1 MRKGLT
7 KGVTAGW
14 NTHKRQVA
22 AALLVASSL
31 GLVACSSPE
40 EKVAGFYKKGQTYLE
55 AGDFVK
61 ARLEF
66 QNALQINPNS
76 VPAMFGMVAIAERNS
91 DWPRAYGLLSKV
103 VELDPKHVE
112 AQIKLGKLLL
122 AGGQLDKALATSE
135 AATALQPDSPDTLAL
150 RAAVM
155 FKLDDRKAA
164 LDLAQQAL
172 ARNPKHIDALVVL
185 ASERLAADDAAGAVA
200 FLDRALEGNERD
212 VALQLIKVQA
222 LEKMAQLDGAEE
234 IFKKLIAFYPDNK
247 VFRHIL
253 AQFYLIHN
261 KRDLAEAQYRAVVK
275 DNPTDLEAK
284 LDVVRFLGNTQG
296 PEAAA
301 GELTALIKADPKAH
315 DLKLTL
321 AGIRL
326 QQNQRDQAQVLWRE
340 VMDQAGDDAA
350 GLRARGALATD
361 LLGRGK
367 KEEANQLIADVLT
380 KDARNEQ
387 GLLLRAGVAM
397 DERRLDDAVGDLR
410 TILRDVPSSAR
421 AHALLAR
428 AHELQGAKDLAQDHF
443 ARAAQAGKFAPA
455 FGMAYAEFLMRSGK
469 ARQVEDVLRETLRV
483 APRHMPA
490 YRLLAQA
497 YLNTGNLVGAQ
508 GVADQVAKL
517 GDQGVA
523 ANQIQGA
530 VAAARNQFET
540 SISSFKKAYEL
551 SPTEAQPMVA
561 LVRTYLR
568 AGKVKEAQAFL
579 QSVVAASPDNAGARV
594 LQAQLALQGGNR
606 DTARQG
612 FEAAL
617 QRDPQNGAA
626 YLGLVN
632 VLAGENKLDEA
643 DQVLERALKEM
654 PGDFGMRLARAG
666 LMEQANKVDEAIA
679 LYEQLLKERPNAD
692 VVANNLASLL
702 ADFRSDAAS
711 HKRAHELA
719 QRLRDTNIPQF
730 KDTVGWT
737 NHLVGKHGDAA
748 KLLKDA
754 ASEIPDL
761 PVVHYH
767 LGMTELAQNNPAAAR
782 QSLQRALDMAAK
794 GQPFA
799 QQDEAKKAL
808 QGL

>member
-1 MRKGLT
+1 MSKRLT
-7 KGVTAGW
+7 VGS
-14 NTHKRQVA
+14 NTHGRHLA
-22 AALLVASSL
+22 AALLVAMSL
-31 GLVACSSPE
+31 GLAACSSPE
-40 EKVAGFYKKGQTYLE
+40 DKVAAFYKKGQTYLDV
-55 AGDFVK
+55 GDFVK

-76 VPAMFGMVAIAERNS
+76 VPAMYGMVTIAERAS
-91 DWPRAYGLLSKV
+91 DWPRAYGLLTKV
-103 VELDPKHVE
+103 VELDPKHLE

-122 AGGQLDKALATSE
+122 AGAQLDKALATSD
-135 AATALQPDSPDTLAL
+135 AALALQPDSPDTLAL

-164 LDLAQQAL
+164 VDLAQKAL
-172 ARNPKHIDALVVL
+172 ERNPKHIDALVVL

-200 FLDRALEGNERD
+200 FLDRALADNERD

-222 LEKMAQLDGAEE
+222 LEKMAKLDGAEA
-234 IFKKLIAFYPDNK
+234 IFKKLIEFYPDNK

-261 KRDLAEAQYRAVVK
+261 KRDLAEAQYRAVVA
-275 DNPTDLEAK
+275 DNPKDLEAK
-284 LDVVRFLGNTQG
+284 LDVVRFLGGTQG

-301 GELTALIKADPKAH
+301 GELLALIKADPKAH

-321 AGIRL
+321 AAIRV
-326 QQNQRDQAQVLWRE
+326 QQNKRDEAQALWRA
-340 VMDQAGDDAA
+340 VMADAGDDAA

-361 LLGRGK
+361 LLGRGN
-367 KEEANQLIADVLT
+367 KEEAGKLIADILA

-397 DERRLDDAVGDLR
+397 DDRRLDDAVGDLR
-410 TILRDVPSSAR
+410 TILRDVPTSAR
-421 AHALLAR
+421 AHVLLAR
-428 AHELQGAKDLAQDHF
+428 AHEMQGAKDLAQDHF

-455 FGMAYAEFLMRSGK
+455 FGMAYADFLMRTGK
-469 ARQVEDVLRETLRV
+469 ARQVEDVLRETLR
-483 APRHMPA
+483 ASPRHVPA

-497 YLNTGNLVGAQ
+497 YLTTGNLVAAQ
-508 GVADQVAKL
+508 NVADQVAKM
-517 GDQGVA
+517 GDQAVA

-530 VAAARNQFET
+530 VAAARNQFEN

-551 SPTEAQPMVA
+551 SPTEVQPMVA

-568 AGKVKEAQAFL
+568 AGKVKEAQSFM
-579 QSVVAASPDNAGARV
+579 QSVVAASPDNVSARV
-594 LQAQLALQGGNR
+594 LQAQLALQTGSR
-606 DTARQG
+606 DAARQG

-617 QRDPQNGAA
+617 QRDPKNAAA
-626 YLGLVN
+626 YLGMVN
-632 VLAGENKLDEA
+632 VLVAEKKLDAA

-666 LMEQANKVDEAIA
+666 LMEQANKLDDAIA

-702 ADFRSDAAS
+702 ADFRTDEAS

-719 QRLRDTNIPQF
+719 QRLRDSNIPQF

-737 NHLVGKHGDAA
+737 NHRVGKFNDAA
-748 KLLKDA
+748 SLLKDA
-754 ASEIPDL
+754 ATEIPDL

-767 LGMTELAQNNPAAAR
+767 HGMNLLAQNNKDAAR
-782 QSLQRALDMAAK
+782 QSLQRALDIASK
-794 GQPFA
+794 GVPFA
-799 QQDEAKKAL
+799 QQEEARKAL

>member
-1 MRKGLT
+1 MSKRLT
-7 KGVTAGW
+7 LGS
-14 NTHKRQVA
+14 NTHGRHLA
-22 AALLVASSL
+22 AALLVAMSL
-31 GLVACSSPE
+31 GLAACSSPE
-40 EKVAGFYKKGQTYLE
+40 DKVAAFYKKGQTYLD

-76 VPAMFGMVAIAERNS
+76 VPAMYGMVTIAERAS
-91 DWPRAYGLLSKV
+91 DWPRAYGLLTKV
-103 VELDPKHVE
+103 VELDPKHLE

-122 AGGQLDKALATSE
+122 AGAQLDKALATSD
-135 AATALQPDSPDTLAL
+135 AALALQPDSPDTLAL

-164 LDLAQQAL
+164 VDLAQKAL
-172 ARNPKHIDALVVL
+172 ERNPKHIDALVVL

-200 FLDRALEGNERD
+200 FLDRALADNERD

-222 LEKMAQLDGAEE
+222 LEKMAKLDGAEA
-234 IFKKLIAFYPDNK
+234 IFKKLIEFYPDNK

-261 KRDLAEAQYRAVVK
+261 KRDLAEAQYRAVVA
-275 DNPTDLEAK
+275 DNPKDLEAK
-284 LDVVRFLGNTQG
+284 LDVVRFLGGTQG

-301 GELTALIKADPKAH
+301 GELQALIKADPKAH

-321 AGIRL
+321 AAIRL
-326 QQNQRDQAQVLWRE
+326 QQNKRDEAQALWRA
-340 VMDQAGDDAA
+340 VMADAGDDAA

-361 LLGRGK
+361 LLGRGNK
-367 KEEANQLIADVLT
+367 DEAGKLIADILA

-410 TILRDVPSSAR
+410 TILRDVPTSAR

-428 AHELQGAKDLAQDHF
+428 AHEMQGAKDLAQDHF

-455 FGMAYAEFLMRSGK
+455 FGMAYADFLMRTGK
-469 ARQVEDVLRETLRV
+469 ARQVEDVLRETLR
-483 APRHMPA
+483 ASPRHVPA

-497 YLNTGNLVGAQ
+497 YLTTGNLVAAQ
-508 GVADQVAKL
+508 NVADQVAKM
-517 GDQGVA
+517 GDQAVA

-530 VAAARNQFET
+530 VAAARNQFEN

-551 SPTEAQPMVA
+551 SPTEVQPMVA

-568 AGKVKEAQAFL
+568 AGKVKEAQSFM
-579 QSVVAASPDNAGARV
+579 QSVVAASPDNVSARV
-594 LQAQLALQGGNR
+594 LQAQLALQTGSR
-606 DTARQG
+606 DAARQG

-617 QRDPQNGAA
+617 QRDPKNAAA
-626 YLGLVN
+626 YLGMVN
-632 VLAGENKLDEA
+632 VLVVEKKLDAA

-666 LMEQANKVDEAIA
+666 LMEQANKLDDAIA

-702 ADFRSDAAS
+702 ADFRTDEAS

-719 QRLRDTNIPQF
+719 QRLRDSNIPQF

-737 NHLVGKHGDAA
+737 NHRVGKFNDAA
-748 KLLKDA
+748 SLLKDA
-754 ASEIPDL
+754 ATEIPDL

-767 LGMTELAQNNPAAAR
+767 HGMNLLAQNNKDAAR
-782 QSLQRALDMAAK
+782 QSLQRALDIASK
-794 GQPFA
+794 GVPFA
-799 QQDEAKKAL
+799 QQEEARKAL